1 MSFEGSI
8 RELEEIVA
16 RLDAEELTLDEA
28 LRLFERGVEQLRAA
42 SSELARAEAQVK
54 LLVERAD
61 GSFVLD
67 ELPE

>member
-16 RLDAEELTLDEA
+16 RLDGDELSLDEA

-42 SSELARAEAQVK
+42 SDELSRAEAQVRQ
-54 LLVERAD
+54 LVERTD
-61 GSFVLD
+61 GTYSLE